1 MYRVTHEDFL
11 MSSFQLIESTLSQ
24 LLKAADQTFSSEE
37 KTAVQEL
44 IDVGEYGLAL
54 ETAVDIYFEEK
65 KTATSEVLELVE
77 RLASLMGLDAEKLL
91 SKMRK

>member
-1 MYRVTHEDFL
+1 
-11 MSSFQLIESTLSQ
+11 MSNFQLIESTLSQ

-54 ETAVDIYFEEK
+54 ETSVDIYFEEK

-77 RLASLMGLDAEKLL
+77 YAASLMELDAEKLL